1 MGSDSMLVLL
11 VVGALVGTAAV
22 IGFVIFLHFRGNQ
35 VGHFRALPVQAGD
48 RCPCGGMVVTRDGEF
63 GEFLGCT
70 NYQRGY
76 GCLRVW
82 HMSGRR
88 FYQWELHRRWAA

>member
-1 MGSDSMLVLL
+1 MLTLL
-11 VVGALVGTAAV
+11 MIAGLAAIAAV
-22 IGFVIFLHFRGNQ
+22 FISVLFLYRRGNQ
-35 VGHFRALPVQAGD
+35 VGHFRTSLVQAGD
-48 RCPCGGMVVTRDGEF
+48 RCPCGGKVVARDGDF

-70 NYQRGY
+70 NYRNGH

-88 FYQWELHRRWAA
+88 FFQWELHRRWAA

>member
-1 MGSDSMLVLL
+1 MLVVLMIGGFTA
-11 VVGALVGTAAV
+11 VAAV
-22 IGFVIFLHFRGNQ
+22 AGFVIFLYGRDNQ
-35 VGHFRALPVQAGD
+35 VGHFRALLVQAGD
-48 RCPCGGMVVTRDGEF
+48 RCPCGGRVVARDGDF

-70 NYQRGY
+70 NYQDGY

-88 FYQWELHRRWAA
+88 FYQWELHRGRAA

>member
-1 MGSDSMLVLL
+1 MLALL
-11 VVGALVGTAAV
+11 VVGALMGTAAV
-22 IGFVIFLHFRGNQ
+22 TGSVIFLHFRGNQ
-35 VGHFRALPVQAGD
+35 VGHFRALPVHAGD
-48 RCPCGGMVVTRDGEF
+48 RCPCGGTVVARDGEF

-70 NYQRGY
+70 NYRKGY

-82 HMSGRR
+82 HLSGRR

>member
-1 MGSDSMLVLL
+1 MVVLVMLGSLAAMAAVTGL
-11 VVGALVGTAAV
+11 VVVAYG
-22 IGFVIFLHFRGNQ
+22 RGNQ
-35 VGHFRALPVQAGD
+35 VGHFRAALVHVGD
-48 RCPCGGMVVTRDGEF
+48 RCPCGGMIVARDGDF

-70 NYQRGY
+70 QYQNGY

-88 FYQWELHRRWAA
+88 FFQWELHRRWAA

>member
-1 MGSDSMLVLL
+1 MLALLVLGGL
-11 VVGALVGTAAV
+11 VAMAVV
-22 IGFVIFLHFRGNQ
+22 IGLVIFAYGRGNQ
-35 VGHFRALPVQAGD
+35 VGQFRAALVQSGD
-48 RCPCGGMVVTRDGEF
+48 RCPCGGTVVARDGDF

-70 NYQRGY
+70 RYQNGY

-88 FYQWELHRRWAA
+88 FFQWELHRSWAA

>member
-1 MGSDSMLVLL
+1 MVVLL
-11 VVGALVGTAAV
+11 MFAGLVAVASVAAIV
-22 IGFVIFLHFRGNQ
+22 ISLYSRGNQ
-35 VGHFRALPVQAGD
+35 VGHFRGLLVRAGD
-48 RCPCGGMVVTRDGEF
+48 HCPCGGTVVTRDGDF

-70 NYQRGY
+70 NYRDGY

-88 FYQWELHRRWAA
+88 FYHWELHRRWA

>member
-1 MGSDSMLVLL
+1 MLALL
-11 VVGALVGTAAV
+11 MITGLAAIAAV
-22 IGFVIFLHFRGNQ
+22 FVSVIFLYRRGNQ
-35 VGHFRALPVQAGD
+35 VGHFRASLAQAGD
-48 RCPCGGMVVTRDGEF
+48 RCPCGGTVVGRDGDF

-70 NYQRGY
+70 NYRNGY

-88 FYQWELHRRWAA
+88 FCQWELHRRWAA